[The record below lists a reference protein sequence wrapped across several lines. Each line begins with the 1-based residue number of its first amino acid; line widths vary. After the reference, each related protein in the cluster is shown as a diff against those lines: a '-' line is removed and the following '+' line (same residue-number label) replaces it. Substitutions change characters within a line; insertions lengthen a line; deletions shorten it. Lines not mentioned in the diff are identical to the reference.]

1 MSIFAD
7 IVRWR
12 EAGEKGLV
20 QFPMPMIAKMVT
32 RFAGPGFEK
41 MGFTPAGP
49 ALWVR
54 RKKEPIR
61 EVIDMWGRGVGL
73 NLRGGVTL
81 PFVPAI
87 RGTRL
92 LRLSAPEKTGVLLW
106 LPGFEREDFPEMFSQ
121 IYPRPGLLAEAV
133 CARVPV
139 WLEIFRE
146 SFGAYRGLPGLRDCL
161 VEVRR
166 ASPEQNRKDVWP
178 AEQYLALAFVHARL
192 GERGKAEAALESTI
206 KHLKNVRPHAA
217 KLRKMLA
224 ENFPT

>member
-12 EAGEKGLV
+12 EAGEIGLV
-20 QFPMPMIAKMVT
+20 QFPMPLIKKMVS
-32 RFAGPGFEK
+32 RLAGPGFGK
-41 MGFTPAGP
+41 MGFTLAGP
-49 ALWVR
+49 AFWVR

-61 EVIDMWGRGVGL
+61 EVIDMWGRGIGL
-73 NLRGGVTL
+73 NLRGGVVL
-81 PFVPAI
+81 PFVPSI
-87 RGTRL
+87 QGTRV
-92 LRLSAPEKTGVLLW
+92 LRLSAPEKTGVPLW
-106 LPGFEREDFPEMFSQ
+106 LPGFDREDFPEMFSQ
-121 IYPRPGLLAEAV
+121 IYPRPGLLAEAIS
-133 CARVPV
+133 ARVPV
-139 WLEIFRE
+139 WQEIFRE

-166 ASPEQNRKDVWP
+166 ESPERNRKNVWF

-192 GERGKAEAALESTI
+192 GERRKAEAVLESTI
-206 KHLKNVRPHAA
+206 KHLKNVRPHAV